1 MFGKPVPHIFSGC
14 FCLLMIFMVSC
25 VSIEEEVTATA
36 VMEVV
41 STETAVATPI
51 AAVPINITRQVIST
65 PTPTMPATLLPTI
78 TSVSSPTATPIPLP
92 LPPMQPFPTATP
104 DYHIY
109 DTKPI
114 FLLYGGYGGDGG
126 SDTDPFFGRD
136 TPLLVIYADGQLLIR
151 QGEWGERAFFE
162 AQLTPNEMCALQ
174 QRIEATGFLEP
185 HEEYYI
191 QREGSDGAG
200 SAIVQVEDTYYN
212 FYAPDTQYLVA
223 DLANGLNLIRG
234 YRPSTPLV
242 TYIPSYLIL
251 WIEPIDL
258 DDQDTPPTAWPTN
271 LPSLAELWTD
281 HSQPIF
287 QVGDGLVEPIFS
299 LFSHQLSEKIFQ
311 EGNETYVMIARP
323 ILPHETPRRFWVYPT
338 PPKDYAPVL
347 DCEGEP
353 SLISYLDPTATPT
366 LTADLT
372 QLSGQG
378 RILFVTDNDG
388 DEEIFVME
396 ANGTNRQRLTNNLAD
411 DFSPSWFPDGQHIVF
426 ASDRDGDSEIYV
438 MAADGTNVVQLTDN
452 DVGDYAPAVSPD
464 GTQIA
469 FVSDPNGD
477 WEKSE
482 IYTVHSDGSQLRRLT
497 NDTKD
502 DSNPEWT
509 QDGLHILYKQPSGGA
524 LYPFRLNINTLESTS
539 ASDMILPSNSGNLRV
554 WSPSGSR
561 FVQDTEVDD
570 INSAIQIM
578 DSDGTTLREVTLPVD
593 YFRSFDWSPDEKF
606 VVFSAREYGDW
617 DREIYVLV
625 VETGEVIQV
634 THNQQ
639 DEFGA
644 VWWP

>member
-1 MFGKPVPHIFSGC
+1 M
-14 FCLLMIFMVSC
+14 
-25 VSIEEEVTATA
+25 ETA

-51 AAVPINITRQVIST
+51 AAVPINTTRQVSST
-65 PTPTMPATLLPTI
+65 ATPIMPATLSPTV
-78 TSVSSPTATPIPLP
+78 TPASSPTATPIPLP
-92 LPPMQPFPTATP
+92 LPPLESFPTVTP
-104 DYHIY
+104 DYHVY

-136 TPLLVIYADGQLLIR
+136 TPFLVIYADGQLLIR

-200 SAIVQVEDTYYN
+200 STIVQVEDTYYD

-234 YRPSTPLV
+234 YRPSTALV
-242 TYIPSYLIL
+242 AYVPSYLIL
-251 WIEPIDL
+251 WIEPIEL
-258 DDQDTPPTAWPTN
+258 DEQDIPPTAWPTS

-281 HSQPIF
+281 HSQPMF
-287 QVGDGLVEPIFS
+287 QVGSNLVEPIFS

-311 EGNETYVMIARP
+311 EGNETYVIIARP
-323 ILPHETPRRFWVYPT
+323 ILPHETPRRFWVYPA
-338 PPKDYAPVL
+338 PPRDYAPVL
-347 DCEGEP
+347 NCEGEP

-388 DEEIFVME
+388 DEEIIVME
-396 ANGTNRQRLTNNLAD
+396 ADGTNRQRLTNNLAG

-438 MAADGTNVVQLTDN
+438 MAADGTNVLQLTNN
-452 DVGDYAPAVSPD
+452 DVDDYAPAISPD
-464 GTQIA
+464 GEQIA
-469 FVSDPNGD
+469 FVSDRNGG
-477 WEKSE
+477 WQVSE
-482 IYTVHSDGSQLRRLT
+482 IYVMRFDGSQLRRLT
-497 NDTKD
+497 DNDSRD
-502 DSNPEWT
+502 LDPEWSA
-509 QDGLHILYKQPSGGA
+509 DGSQILFAQEVQFNEAYKVVSVSVES
-524 LYPFRLNINTLESTS
+524 LET
-539 ASDMILPSNSGNLRV
+539 
-554 WSPSGSR
+554 
-561 FVQDTEVDD
+561 TEVLRAFDYRNNNPRPIWSVDGSHFVWVKQVDD
-570 INSAIQIM
+570 AHSVIQIM
-578 DSDGTTLREVTLPVD
+578 DSAGVLQQEIAFQST
-593 YFRSFDWSPDEKF
+593 YFRSISWSSDGRT
-606 VVFSAREYGDW
+606 VLFSAREYGDW
-617 DREIYVLV
+617 DMELYVLIV
-625 VETGEVIQV
+625 DTGEMIQI